1 MTNGKIRYYNIRI
14 KNNRMKNVVLIFRG
28 HDCQIIVVFL
38 VVVVINFQCDSRKT
52 HGIVLIFT
60 HTKTFRV
67 ISDLFFFHFLFKHMI

>member
-52 HGIVLIFT
+52 DGIVLIFT
-60 HTKTFRV
+60 QTKTFRV
-67 ISDLFFFHFLFKHMI
+67 ISDLFFL